1 MAVPLSPTSAPVGSV
16 VPRRD
21 YLGCLQ
27 AYRGIAAMA
36 VLLYHVSEQARI
48 RLGHEPWFGLFHAGN
63 LGVDF
68 FFVLSGFI
76 ILYANGRSIGS
87 PLAARK
93 YFYRR
98 LTRIYPVFLSVCLL
112 KLMFIFAGGTVR
124 AGKDGLG
131 FILSSLL
138 LWPLDRAPFLD
149 VAWTLSFEMTFYFLF
164 LFLIIYGAGL
174 WRVVQAHA
182 LAVVLLNLP
191 WLPALTFPASFI
203 FSPFFLQFYLG
214 CAACWLVKNWRWHQG
229 AALAFLLGGA
239 AMFLLGYGFLSHLD
253 VFGELALRSY
263 FGLAFASVVVGSV
276 ALGAEFD
283 RLIPR
288 WLKATGD
295 ASYSIYL
302 MHGNLINL
310 GIDYLTAHGRSAG
323 PASSWILSALA
334 VSVLAGGYLY
344 YLFVE
349 KPLLNLCR
357 KHSPQ

>member
-1 MAVPLSPTSAPVGSV
+1 MAAPTTMTPTQMVPSI
-16 VPRRD
+16 PRQD
-21 YLGCLQ
+21 YLSCLQ
-27 AYRGIAAMA
+27 AYRGLAAMA
-36 VLLYHVSEQARI
+36 VLFYHVSEQART
-48 RLGHEPWFGLFHAGN
+48 RLGHEPWFGIFHAGD

-76 ILYANGRSIGS
+76 ILYTNGHSIGN

-98 LTRIYPVFLSVCLL
+98 LTRIYPVFLSICFI
-112 KLMFIFAGGTVR
+112 KLAFMFAGGSVR
-124 AGKDGLG
+124 EGKDGLG

-138 LWPLDRAPFLD
+138 LWPLDRPPFLD

-164 LFLIIYGAGL
+164 LFLILYGARL
-174 WRVVQAHA
+174 WRVIQVHA

-191 WLPALTFPASFI
+191 WLPELSYPASFI

-214 CAACWLVKNWRWHQG
+214 CAACCLVRNRLWGRGVAW
-229 AALAFLLGGA
+229 AVLLGGA
-239 AMFLLGYGFLSHLD
+239 AMFALGYGFLYRLEAL
-253 VFGELALRSY
+253 GGLALRIY
-263 FGLAFASVVVGSV
+263 LGVAFALVVVGSV
-276 ALGAEFD
+276 ALGAVFE

-302 MHGNLINL
+302 MHGNLMNL
-310 GIDYLTAHGRSAG
+310 GINYLAAHGGNAG
-323 PASSWILSALA
+323 RTSHWVLLVLA

-357 KHSPQ
+357 KHSPK